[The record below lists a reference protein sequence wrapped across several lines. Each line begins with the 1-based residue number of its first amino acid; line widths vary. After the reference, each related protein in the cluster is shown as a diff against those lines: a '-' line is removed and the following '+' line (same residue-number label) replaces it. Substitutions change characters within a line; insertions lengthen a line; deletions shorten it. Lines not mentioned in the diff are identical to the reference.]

1 MLRGGRGSG
10 SRRRLG
16 HRWTETGGEVSVQTQ
31 EWDLSIAV
39 SSQSKNILPPLS
51 LRRGIGAGS
60 CCAGY
65 VDGAN
70 ARLRPHPLDKGHFV
84 DELMLQSAQNMQAD
98 EHDKRRG
105 Q

>member
-1 MLRGGRGSG
+1 M
-10 SRRRLG
+10 
-16 HRWTETGGEVSVQTQ
+16 
-31 EWDLSIAV
+31 
-39 SSQSKNILPPLS
+39 
-51 LRRGIGAGS
+51 GAGS

-70 ARLRPHPLDKGHFV
+70 ARLRPHPLDKWHFV

-105 Q
+105 QYLMPLIPDVRQHRIFANRHIDGEKAKEINGRSVALGADHQPTGERHGDHEDVE

>member
-1 MLRGGRGSG
+1 MGPEHCSFKSEQKHSAPIWLKR
-10 SRRRLG
+10 
-16 HRWTETGGEVSVQTQ
+16 
-31 EWDLSIAV
+31 D
-39 SSQSKNILPPLS
+39 
-51 LRRGIGAGS
+51 IGAGS
-60 CCAGY
+60 RCAGY

-70 ARLRPHPLDKGHFV
+70 ARLRPHPLDKWHFV